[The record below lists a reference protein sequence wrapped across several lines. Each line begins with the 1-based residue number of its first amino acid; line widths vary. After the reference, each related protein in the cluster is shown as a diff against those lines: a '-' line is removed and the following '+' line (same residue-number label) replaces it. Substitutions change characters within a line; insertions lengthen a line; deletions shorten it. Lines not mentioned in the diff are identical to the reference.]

1 MAINNP
7 YIRVIQEGGGGTY
20 KPTVKSTPTTTS
32 TSTKKSSTG
41 AATPAETTTQKA
53 PVAYYGGG
61 GGYDDGGEAEEYSA
75 WDRIADAY
83 ARAQEYLKG
92 NYDSAVERLNAAKKK
107 STKET
112 KEDAEKALRDAYISN
127 MLGKRDLNQRL
138 SAMGYNGGATEST
151 MAKLANQY
159 GNSRNE
165 IVTQR
170 ARDISNINQT
180 YGDNLA
186 KALQAY
192 NSALANL
199 EMSRLQMELSL

>member
-1 MAINNP
+1 MAINNNNR
-7 YIRVIQEGGGGTY
+7 YVTADYTY
-20 KPTVKSTPTTTS
+20 NANKKNTTTTPTTTR

-53 PVAYYGGG
+53 PVVYYSGGG
-61 GGYDDGGEAEEYSA
+61 GEESYVPEYDPY
-75 WDRIADAY
+75 DRIAAAY
-83 ARAQEYLKG
+83 DRAAGLLKG
-92 NYDSAVERLNAAKKK
+92 NYDSAVGRLNAAKKK

-112 KEDAEKALRDAYISN
+112 KQDAEKALRDAYISN

-138 SAMGYNGGATEST
+138 SAMGYNGGATETT
-151 MAKLANQY
+151 MARLANQY
-159 GNSRNE
+159 GNARND

-186 KALQAY
+186 AALQAY

-199 EMSRLQMELSL
+199 EMSRLQMELSLH